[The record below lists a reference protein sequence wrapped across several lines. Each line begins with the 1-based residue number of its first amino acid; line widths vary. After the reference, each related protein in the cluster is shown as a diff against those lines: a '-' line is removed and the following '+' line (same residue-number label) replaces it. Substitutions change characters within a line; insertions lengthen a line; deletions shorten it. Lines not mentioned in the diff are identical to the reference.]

1 MANKIIENKTIEDA
15 IKAINPEAGWVSNPA
30 DDADGITWAEGT
42 APISKA
48 DLEAKKA
55 ELQVAEDAAVA
66 QEAIDKAN
74 ANQKLLDLGLTQ
86 AEVDAFKK

>member
-1 MANKIIENKTIEDA
+1 MTIKTIEDA
-15 IKAINPEAGWVSNPA
+15 IQAINPEATWVSSPA
-30 DDADGITWAEGT
+30 DDADSITWTEGT
-42 APISKA
+42 TPISKA

-66 QEAIDKAN
+66 QEATDKAN